1 MFALLTFSLSICCI
15 QLIGAWLRFLSFKQ
29 DMSPEQIRSYW
40 RKVLCLSLL
49 ALPLYAC
56 IFHSRGVAVQPYKA
70 VLMLGWIP
78 YQLLFLWTVRGRYLE
93 HLFVWSMSA
102 LWSFICHNWSNIVL
116 AIFFYGQAEDMVL
129 KLHAFLYLIWFLLL
143 FPIARVCFTELLP
156 AFSLFQSK
164 LVRAYTAILPTVM
177 LLGFVVLIADSTL
190 WHSWEER
197 LARLLLP
204 VAFFISYHLL
214 LKSSRRIYE
223 QRRLE
228 QKAAI
233 MAREVA
239 YLEEGKKLVEGSRAQ
254 AQAQQESLFSMYGEL
269 EEFIKA
275 GEIEKARQLIAAQD
289 MKLSAASITPYTD
302 YPIINAAISIYLRK
316 AEEKGL
322 SVKQKVNLPK
332 GMGTDEQELAVLL
345 SNLLENA
352 LLAVMRDKETGAAAG
367 PGSISLILQHIGEQC
382 VLEIVNTSV
391 APLHLG
397 KDGLPVTSRQGHGL
411 GMLSLRNFLK
421 RYDGYADFTQEQGQ
435 VTLSM
440 YWEDKKC

>member
-1 MFALLTFSLSICCI
+1 
-15 QLIGAWLRFLSFKQ
+15 
-29 DMSPEQIRSYW
+29 
-40 RKVLCLSLL
+40 
-49 ALPLYAC
+49 
-56 IFHSRGVAVQPYKA
+56 
-70 VLMLGWIP
+70 
-78 YQLLFLWTVRGRYLE
+78 
-93 HLFVWSMSA
+93 
-102 LWSFICHNWSNIVL
+102 
-116 AIFFYGQAEDMVL
+116 
-129 KLHAFLYLIWFLLL
+129 
-143 FPIARVCFTELLP
+143 
-156 AFSLFQSK
+156 
-164 LVRAYTAILPTVM
+164 M

-239 YLEEGKKLVEGSRAQ
+239 NLEEGKKLVEGSRAQ